1 MFNAVMLVIRSAPM
15 RSVLA
20 LAAMLAACQYEIDH
34 HVYTD
39 AGGGSSGRA
48 CMPSTTD
55 SVCVMAASEQSFAWI
70 QQNIF
75 ATNCFGSSCHDMGGE
90 GKLSIAQNVTTAQAY
105 TNLVG
110 SNGVGVK
117 SMIDPTR
124 TLVVP
129 GNGSQSWMEVMI
141 QEIPPSAAD
150 PPSSGPPGNIGY
162 MPQAN
167 GVLCCQKLDAIDRWI
182 TQGSAADN

>member
-1 MFNAVMLVIRSAPM
+1 MLVIRSGPM

-20 LAAMLAACQYEIDH
+20 LAAMLAACQIEIDH
-34 HVYTD
+34 HVYND
-39 AGGGSSGRA
+39 AGGGSSGRV
-48 CMPSTTD
+48 CTVSTSD
-55 SVCVMAASEQSFAWI
+55 SVCLAAASEQSFSWI
-70 QQNIF
+70 QQNVF

-90 GKLSIAQNVTTAQAY
+90 GKLAIAQNVTTNQAY
-105 TNLVG
+105 DNLVG
-110 SNGVGVK
+110 SNGMGVK
-117 SMIDPTR
+117 SLIDTTR

-129 GNGSQSWMEVMI
+129 GNGSASWLEVMI
-141 QEIPPSAAD
+141 QEIPPSAAM
-150 PPSSGPPGNIGY
+150 PPASPPPGNIGY